1 MTGEAFCQLEEG
13 KSIGN
18 SKLAFS
24 PNSMYFAPQM
34 KRFPL
39 ELGTDA
45 RVMELPEGHKSL
57 MISLSV
63 SIQYRRVSD
72 GQTDTVRRQRPR
84 YAERRACNKTV
95 LSLSLRSCTLFFMC
109 VCHLSLLSANKINLF
124 ISVSQKTV
132 YGKFLWWA
140 LAFLYRPVNGR
151 MVTVKYIS

>member
-1 MTGEAFCQLEEG
+1 MTGEAFCRLEEG

-24 PNSMYFAPQM
+24 SNSVYFAPQM
-34 KRFPL
+34 KGFPM

-45 RVMELPEGHKSL
+45 RNKKTRVMELPEGHKSL

-84 YAERRACNKTV
+84 YAERRAANKTV
-95 LSLSLRSCTLFFMC
+95 LSLTL
-109 VCHLSLLSANKINLF
+109 
-124 ISVSQKTV
+124 
-132 YGKFLWWA
+132 
-140 LAFLYRPVNGR
+140 
-151 MVTVKYIS
+151 